1 MAAPLQPQARGE
13 IITFYSYK
21 GGTGRTMALANVACV
36 LVEQLRDGEQV
47 LVVDWD
53 LEAPGLHRFFPG
65 RLGPQSVTSDGELDS
80 LPGLMDALTKL
91 RDRLPPERAISPE
104 ASASVVADV
113 FSGLDVNAFVSDSGI
128 ANVRIMRAGSNDH
141 GQYAREVNTFDWE
154 GLFSRAPTVYREL
167 AEWLAK
173 TFRYVLIDSRTG
185 VTDISGICTSLLPE
199 KLVVVFTPNRQSLT
213 GVRELVERATS
224 YRRESDD
231 LRPLLVFPLP
241 SRIEA
246 SLQDLRARWRF
257 GDRDHGIVGYQ
268 PMFEELFRRVYA
280 VPDCDLSR
288 YFDEVQIQQTPDYA
302 YGEEIAVRRS
312 SDRFSLEKSYR
323 VFADRLVSGAPAWVY
338 ETAPVEARPV
348 ASAPPTK
355 QEAAVGAPGRDSP
368 FAPSPDTGAFPAIA
382 GPAAPSRKAFLSH
395 STQDHERIREIRA
408 ALEASGLEVWSP
420 EQIQIGK
427 TLRNEV
433 AQALDESDVVVVCW
447 SKSSISSDWVLAEA
461 GEGLRRGILAP
472 ALLDDVAPPVGFRTI
487 QSADLSRGFERGIAR
502 LVETANRIAQG
513 RPAATE
519 GGQSLAP
526 AVAKSALPFR
536 GWRLAAA
543 TMAVLVL
550 VATTAAILLFLR
562 SSLDVTN
569 SASTLPP
576 KSFRVPNFVGSQS
589 VDALNTAKVLGL
601 QLIMTDEQGKV
612 FPSLE
617 GVVTGQTPAADQEV
631 AEGTPVRVAIST
643 SAVTTPTLV
652 GMNLTQA
659 LAVLLRAKLQLG
671 TTQSKVVRDAREGTI
686 LEQSPAPGMRVPSGS
701 RVDVT
706 VATQGPIQ
714 APSTRGPSS

>member
-1 MAAPLQPQARGE
+1 MTAPRQPPGRGE

-36 LVEQLRDGEQV
+36 LVEPLRAGEQV

-65 RLGPQSVTSDGELDS
+65 RLGSQSVTSEGELDS
-80 LPGLMDALTKL
+80 TPGLMDALREI
-91 RDRLPPERAISPE
+91 RDRLPSDRAISPE
-104 ASASVVADV
+104 ASASAVAQV

-141 GQYAREVNTFDWE
+141 EQYSREVNTFDWE

-213 GVRELVERATS
+213 GVRELVKRATD

-257 GDRDHGIVGYQ
+257 GDRDHRIFGYQ
-268 PMFEELFRRVYA
+268 PMFEKLFTEVYS
-280 VPDCDLSR
+280 VPNCDLSR
-288 YFDEVQIQQTPDYA
+288 YFDEVQIQQVPDYA

-312 SDRFSLEKSYR
+312 SDRFSLEESYR
-323 VFADRLVSGAPAWVY
+323 LFAGRLVSGAPAWVT
-338 ETAPVEARPV
+338 ETAPVEAKPV
-348 ASAPPTK
+348 TSESTLIVSPAPP
-355 QEAAVGAPGRDSP
+355 R
-368 FAPSPDTGAFPAIA
+368 PST
-382 GPAAPSRKAFLSH
+382 SRKAFLSY
-395 STQDHERIREIRA
+395 SPQDHERVREIRA

-420 EQIQIGK
+420 EQIQMGK
-427 TLRNEV
+427 VFRNDV

-447 SKSSISSDWVLAEA
+447 SKSSISSDSALEEA
-461 GEGLRRGILAP
+461 GEGLRRGILAS

-487 QSADLSRGFERGIAR
+487 QSADLSRDAERGIAK
-502 LVETANRIAQG
+502 LIEAANRIARG
-513 RPAATE
+513 
-519 GGQSLAP
+519 SP
-526 AVAKSALPFR
+526 AVTDGAPPKAVAAGTSGSPFR
-536 GWRLAAA
+536 GWRFAAA
-543 TMAVLVL
+543 TLTVLI
-550 VATTAAILLFLR
+550 ATAATVLFLR
-562 SSLDVTN
+562 N
-569 SASTLPP
+569 SRTSPAIEPPPPLNNLSTPP
-576 KSFRVPNFVGSQS
+576 LKLFRVPNFVGSQS
-589 VDALNTAKVLGL
+589 GDAQYTAKVLGL
-601 QLIMTDEQGKV
+601 QLIMTDDRGNV
-612 FPSLE
+612 FESLD
-617 GVVTGQTPAADQEV
+617 GVVTGQTPVADQEV

-643 SAVTTPTLV
+643 SAVSTPTLV
-652 GMNLTQA
+652 GTNLTSA

-671 TTQSKVVRDAREGTI
+671 TTESKFVRDAREGTI
-686 LEQSPAPGMRVPSGS
+686 LEQSPAAGTRVPAGS
-701 RVDVT
+701 RVNVT
-706 VATQGPIQ
+706 VATQAPIQ
-714 APSTRGPSS
+714 APSSRRPSSNR

>member
-1 MAAPLQPQARGE
+1 MTAPRQPPARGE

-36 LVEQLRDGEQV
+36 LVEQLRAEEQV

-65 RLGPQSVTSDGELDS
+65 RLGSQSVTSEGELDS
-80 LPGLMDALTKL
+80 TPGLMDALREI
-91 RDRLPPERAISPE
+91 RDRLPSERAVSPE
-104 ASASVVADV
+104 ASASAVAQV
-113 FSGLDVNAFVSDSGI
+113 FSGLDVNAFVSDSGM

-141 GQYAREVNTFDWE
+141 EQYSREVNTFDWE

-167 AEWLAK
+167 AEWFAK

-199 KLVVVFTPNRQSLT
+199 KLVVVFTPNKQSLT
-213 GVRELVERATS
+213 GVHRLVETATA

-280 VPDCDLSR
+280 LPDCDLSP
-288 YFDEVQIQQTPDYA
+288 YFDEVQIQQVPDYA

-323 VFADRLVSGAPAWVY
+323 LFADRLVSGAPAWVN
-338 ETAPVEARPV
+338 ETAPVEAKPV
-348 ASAPPTK
+348 TS
-355 QEAAVGAPGRDSP
+355 S
-368 FAPSPDTGAFPAIA
+368 SPAIA
-382 GPAAPSRKAFLSH
+382 GPAAPHPTMSRKAFLSY
-395 STQDHERIREIRA
+395 STQDHERVREIRA

-420 EQIQIGK
+420 DQIQMSK
-427 TLRNEV
+427 VFRNDV

-447 SKSSISSDWVLAEA
+447 SKSSISSDSVLDEA

-487 QSADLSRGFERGIAR
+487 QSADLSRDPERGIAK
-502 LVETANRIAQG
+502 LIEAANRIALG
-513 RPAATE
+513 GPAATF
-519 GGQSLAP
+519 GGRP
-526 AVAKSALPFR
+526 EAVAVGKSASLFG
-536 GWRLAAA
+536 GWRLAGAALGALIVTAA
-543 TMAVLVL
+543 TVF
-550 VATTAAILLFLR
+550 FLR
-562 SSLDVTN
+562 NPADGPAGTVNQPDVT
-569 SASTLPP
+569 AIPP
-576 KSFRVPNFVGSQS
+576 KLFRVPNFVGSQS
-589 VDALNTAKVLGL
+589 GDAQYTAKVLGL
-601 QLIMTDEQGKV
+601 QLIMTDDQGKV
-612 FPSLE
+612 FESLD
-617 GVVTGQTPAADQEV
+617 GVVTGQTPVAEQEV

-643 SAVTTPTLV
+643 SAVSTPTLV
-652 GMNLTQA
+652 GTNLSNA
-659 LAVLLRAKLQLG
+659 LAVLLRARLQLG
-671 TTQSKVVRDAREGTI
+671 TTESKYVKDAREGTI
-686 LEQSPAPGMRVPSGS
+686 LEQSPAPGMKVPAGS

-706 VATQGPIQ
+706 VATQAPIQ
-714 APSTRGPSS
+714 APSSRRPSR